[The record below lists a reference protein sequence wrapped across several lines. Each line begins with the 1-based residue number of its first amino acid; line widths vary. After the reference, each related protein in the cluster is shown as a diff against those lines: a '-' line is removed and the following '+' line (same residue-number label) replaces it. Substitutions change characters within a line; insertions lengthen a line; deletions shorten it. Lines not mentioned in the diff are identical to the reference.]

1 MRVSQGGE
9 AQLHLPARRTFQ
21 IPISTGR
28 RQINK
33 APCTRVST
41 VTKLAPRVPAKA
53 RRSDFVETKL
63 LLWTLVAAPP
73 IPMTSVPMRV
83 AIRLLERKKDLI
95 CARSYEFVF

>member
-9 AQLHLPARRTFQ
+9 AQLHLPARGTFQ

-28 RQINK
+28 RQINE

-41 VTKLAPRVPAKA
+41 ETKSASRGPAKA
-53 RRSDFVETKL
+53 RRSDFVEPKL
-63 LLWTLVAAPP
+63 LPEKFVAAPP
-73 IPMTSVPMRV
+73 VPMTSVPMRV

-95 CARSYEFVF
+95 VLAPTVCF